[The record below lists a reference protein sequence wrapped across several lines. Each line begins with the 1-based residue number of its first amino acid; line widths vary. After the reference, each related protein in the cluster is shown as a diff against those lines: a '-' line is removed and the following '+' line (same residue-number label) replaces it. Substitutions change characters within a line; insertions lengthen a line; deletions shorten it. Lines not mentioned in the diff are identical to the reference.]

1 MFARRHMIAVSRVA
15 TMGVLS
21 LALAALGGAQA
32 WAPPQ
37 TAQVDPFRV
46 VGLTAYAQDQVV
58 VAFRAEVTER
68 QRQTFLRQFGLTR
81 DRSQANP
88 YFDVLLVPQSA
99 RRAGVTVESVVRGLQ
114 NHPFLRWAEFNPVL
128 EKDYT
133 PNDTRFGEMWGLN
146 NTGQSGGTADADID
160 AVEAWDTAWDHPE
173 ILVAVIDD
181 GFELSHEDLAN
192 QVWNNPGENPT
203 NGIDDDGNGFID
215 DKHGWDVG
223 NNDNNINPD
232 SAGDS
237 HGTHCT
243 GTIAAQGD
251 NGRGVVGV
259 APNAKFMGLK
269 IFGATPYWTAMTR
282 SVDYAWQNGAK
293 VISVSYNTDGF
304 TNAFV
309 EALQRAEA
317 ADMVYVG
324 SAGNNGQTDPPRQQM
339 RLLVDNIIFV
349 AASDRRD
356 RFAGFSNRG
365 SLIEIAAPGVD
376 VLSTVTGNSY
386 DFFSGTSMACPHVA
400 GAAAVIRSLNP
411 DLNARETLDVLIEN
425 ADPVAALATG
435 IPQGKRLNL
444 ANAVAN
450 LGGGGG
456 STLLSVETLIGLW
469 MGGDASS
476 IATDD
481 DQRYSVAGEMIDRTG
496 RYAAIGLTF
505 EAPENDEGTYSRISG
520 ELSAMANSQ
529 GVSLFVQ
536 AWNVNANRWETIST
550 HRLRGS
556 DTTYEF
562 EVSAASV
569 ANYVAPNRQ
578 MHMRLM
584 GFQAVRAGRVQP
596 LPFSLMVDHIQV
608 RIR

>member
-1 MFARRHMIAVSRVA
+1 MFARRHLIAVSRVA

-21 LALAALGGAQA
+21 LALAALATAQT
-32 WAPPQ
+32 WTPPS

-58 VAFRAEVTER
+58 VAFRAEVSAA

-81 DRSQANP
+81 NAAQSSP
-88 YFDVLLVPQSA
+88 YFDVLMIPASA
-99 RRAGVTVESVVRGLQ
+99 RRSGVTVEGVVRGLQ

-128 EKDYT
+128 EKDFT

-160 AVEAWDTAWDHPE
+160 APEAWDAAWDHPE

-181 GFELSHEDLAN
+181 GFELTHEDLAN
-192 QVWNNPGENPT
+192 QVWTNPAENPT
-203 NGIDDDGNGFID
+203 NGIDDDNNGFID
-215 DKHGWDVG
+215 DKHGWDMG

-243 GTIAAQGD
+243 GTIAAQGG
-251 NGRGVVGV
+251 NNRGVVGV

-339 RLLVDNIIFV
+339 RLLVSNIIFV
-349 AASDRRD
+349 AATDRRD
-356 RFAGFSNRG
+356 TFAGFSNRG
-365 SLIEIAAPGVD
+365 SLIDIAAPGVD
-376 VLSTVTGNSY
+376 ILSTVTGNGY
-386 DFFSGTSMACPHVA
+386 DNFSGTSMACPHVA

-411 DLNARETLDVLIEN
+411 DLTARETLDVLIDN
-425 ADPVAALATG
+425 ADPVTALATG
-435 IPQGKRLNL
+435 IPGGKRLNL
-444 ANAVAN
+444 ATAVGN
-450 LGGGGG
+450 IGTGGGAAI
-456 STLLSVETLIGLW
+456 LSVETLLGVW
-469 MGGDASS
+469 MGGDAS
-476 IATDD
+476 AVNADD
-481 DQRYSVAGEMIDRTG
+481 DVRYSVAGTMVDRTG
-496 RYAAIGLTF
+496 RFAAVGVTF
-505 EAPENDEGTYSRISG
+505 EAPELDDNTYNRISG
-520 ELSAMANSQ
+520 EFSAMANTL

-536 AWNVNANRWETIST
+536 AWNINANRWETIST
-550 HRLRGS
+550 HRLRNA

-562 EVSAASV
+562 EVSANLVSS
-569 ANYVAPNRQ
+569 YVAPNRQ
-578 MHMRLM
+578 VRLRLM
-584 GFQAVRAGRVQP
+584 GFQAVRGGRVQP
-596 LPFSLMVDHIQV
+596 LPFNMMIDHIQLRV
-608 RIR
+608 R

>member
-324 SAGNNGQTDPPRQQM
+324 SAGNNGQTNPPRQQM

-349 AASDRRD
+349 AATDRRD

-365 SLIEIAAPGVD
+365 TLIDIAAPGVD
-376 VLSTVTGNSY
+376 ILSTVTGNSY
-386 DFFSGTSMACPHVA
+386 ANFSGTSMACPHVA
-400 GAAAVIRSLNP
+400 GAAAVLRSLNP
-411 DLNARETLDVLIEN
+411 DLTARETLDILIET
-425 ADPVAALATG
+425 ADSVDALASG
-435 IPQGKRLNL
+435 IPDGKRLNL
-444 ANAVAN
+444 ASAVTGQ
-450 LGGGGG
+450 GGGPAF
-456 STLLSVETLIGLW
+456 LLDVETLIGLW
-469 MGGDASS
+469 MGGDTGSVDE
-476 IATDD
+476 DD
-481 DQRYSVAGEMIDRTG
+481 NNRYQVAGELIDRTG
-496 RYAAIGLTF
+496 RYAAIGVTF
-505 EAPENDEGTYSRISG
+505 EAPESDDGYRRLSG
-520 ELSAMANSQ
+520 EISAMATAT
-529 GVSLFVQ
+529 GVSMFVQ
-536 AWNVNANRWETIST
+536 AWNVNSGRWDTIST
-550 HRLRGS
+550 HRLR
-556 DTTYEF
+556 TTETLYEF
-562 EVSAASV
+562 EFSAIDVPNYVSAE
-569 ANYVAPNRQ
+569 
-578 MHMRLM
+578 RLVRFRVM
-584 GFQAVRAGRVQP
+584 GFQAVRGGRLQP
-596 LPFSLMVDHIQV
+596 IPFQLMIDHMTLNV
-608 RIR
+608 R

>member
-1 MFARRHMIAVSRVA
+1 MFARRQIIAVSRVA

-21 LALAALGGAQA
+21 LALAALVGAQA
-32 WAPPQ
+32 WTPPQ
-37 TAQVDPFRV
+37 SAQVDPFRV
-46 VGLTAYAQDQVV
+46 VGLTAYAPDQVV

-68 QRQTFLRQFGLTR
+68 QRQTFLRQFGLTL

-88 YFDVLLVPQSA
+88 YFDVLIVPQSA

-133 PNDTRFGEMWGLN
+133 PNDTRFGEMWGLH

-173 ILVAVIDD
+173 IVVAVIDD
-181 GFELSHEDLAN
+181 GFELAHEDLTN
-192 QVWNNPGENPT
+192 QRWVNPGEIAGNS
-203 NGIDDDGNGFID
+203 IDDDGNGFVD
-215 DKHGWDVG
+215 DIHGWDVG
-223 NNDNNINPD
+223 SNDNNINPD
-232 SAGDS
+232 SSFDS

-243 GTIAAQGD
+243 GTVAAQGD

-349 AASDRRD
+349 AASDRND

-365 SLIEIAAPGVD
+365 SLIDIAAPGVD

-400 GAAAVIRSLNP
+400 GAAAVVRSLNP
-411 DLNARETLDVLIEN
+411 NLNARETLDVLIDS
-425 ADPVAALATG
+425 ADPVPTLATG

-450 LGGGGG
+450 LGGSGA
-456 STLLSVETLIGLW
+456 TLISVETLIGLW
-469 MGGDASS
+469 MGGNASS
-476 IATDD
+476 IRTEDD
-481 DQRYSVAGEMIDRTG
+481 ERYSVAGEMVDRTG
-496 RYAAIGLTF
+496 RFAAIGVTF
-505 EAPENDEGTYSRISG
+505 EAPETDDGTYSRISG

-550 HRLRGS
+550 HRLRTA

-562 EVSAASV
+562 DVSTAAV
-569 ANYVAPNRQ
+569 ANYVAANRQ
-578 MHMRLM
+578 VRLRLM
-584 GFQAVRAGRVQP
+584 GFQAIRAGRIQP
-596 LPFSLMVDHIQV
+596 LPFSLMVDHIQLNV
-608 RIR
+608 R